1 VRCLSEEKDNKKKNL
16 SFAQQAS
23 MVDIS
28 NIDKISSNRKRS
40 KVDTDTIASALEN
53 PYSNV
58 STLQQQAELMRVING
73 NLKEIINYKSNLLT
87 YDHYLVPLDASKF
100 ITKGQDNFFKSY
112 RKACLELE
120 KYNLKTFCPWVLE
133 SEFRKGEIYLYKQET
148 SDSITFVSLPE
159 DLCKVTYTES
169 FMLGYSIKLSGI
181 NTKQL
186 GYYPTDIQ
194 NLYADYK
201 AGNLKNDENFVDNY
215 YKLPLENA
223 IAFLP
228 EVIESKGIPYYS
240 GLLLDLSRIKDLA
253 DASMENIEA
262 NNFKLIHQLLP
273 TDDDGEL
280 SIEPETAMFYHRA
293 LVRNVRDGI
302 GVVSSPYK
310 IDSVSLQ
317 TNKVSDY
324 EEINNLTNNVYD
336 TAGIDSNL
344 FNGDNRSST
353 QSVIYGTIVDS
364 LVPLN
369 LLDRIKIWLNYVFSK
384 NSSLKNFQLYFCD
397 TTKFNK
403 EEKIQSSCNRL
414 TTWTSKLEHLGI
426 CGYSPLE
433 ALNILQI
440 ESILDFGTLMSP
452 LANSHTM
459 SGADIENTGGRPSA
473 SEESGDPNRAP
484 EADNAGDY

>member
-1 VRCLSEEKDNKKKNL
+1 MSEEKDNKKKNL

-23 MVDIS
+23 IVDIT
-28 NIDKISSNRKRS
+28 NIDKISSGRRRS

-58 STLQQQAELMRVING
+58 STLQQQSELMRVING

-100 ITKGQDNFFKSY
+100 MTKGQDNFFKSY

-120 KYNLKTFCPWVLE
+120 KYNLKTLCPWILE

-201 AGNLKNDENFVDNY
+201 AGKLKNDENFVDNY

-280 SIEPETAMFYHRA
+280 SIEPETAMFYHKA

-302 GVVSSPYK
+302 GVVSSPYS
-310 IDSVSLQ
+310 IDAVSLQ

-336 TAGIDSNL
+336 TAGTDSNL

-440 ESILDFGTLMSP
+440 ESILDFNSLMTP

-459 SGADIENTGGRPSA
+459 NGSEIGDTGGRPSA
-473 SEESGDPNRAP
+473 SEESGDPNRMP
-484 EADNAGDY
+484 ESSNAGDY

>member
-1 VRCLSEEKDNKKKNL
+1 MSKEKDNKKKNL

-58 STLQQQAELMRVING
+58 ATLQQQAELMRVING

-120 KYNLKTFCPWVLE
+120 KYNLKTFCPWILE

-201 AGNLKNDENFVDNY
+201 AGKLKNDENFVDNY

-293 LVRNVRDGI
+293 LVRNVREGI

-452 LANSHTM
+452 LMNSHTM
-459 SGADIENTGGRPSA
+459 SGTDVGDTGGRPTIG
-473 SEESGDPNRAP
+473 EQSGDPNRMP

>member
-1 VRCLSEEKDNKKKNL
+1 MSEGKDNKKKNL
-16 SFAQQAS
+16 QFAQQAS

-28 NIDKISSNRKRS
+28 NIDKVSSSRRRS

-133 SEFRKGEIYLYKQET
+133 SEFRKGEVYLYKQET

-201 AGNLKNDENFVDNY
+201 AGKLKNDENFVENY

-228 EVIESKGIPYYS
+228 EVIDSKGIPYYS

-253 DASMENIEA
+253 DASIENINA

-310 IDSVSLQ
+310 IESVSLQ

-324 EEINNLTNNVYD
+324 EEINNLTKNVYD

-364 LVPLN
+364 LMPLN
-369 LLDRIKIWLNYVFSK
+369 LLDRIKIWLNYAFSK
-384 NSSLKNFQLYFCD
+384 NSALKNFQLCFCD

-403 EEKIQSSCNRL
+403 EERIQSSCNRL
-414 TTWTSKLEHLGI
+414 TTWASKLEYLGL

-452 LANSHTM
+452 LLNSHVM
-459 SGADIENTGGRPSA
+459 SGTDVQDNGGRPTA
-473 SEESGDPNRAP
+473 EEESGNPNKAS
-484 EADNAGDY
+484 ETDNLG

>member
-1 VRCLSEEKDNKKKNL
+1 MSEGKDNKKKNL
-16 SFAQQAS
+16 QFAQQAS

-28 NIDKISSNRKRS
+28 NIDKVSSSRRRS

-133 SEFRKGEIYLYKQET
+133 SEFRKGEVYLYKQET

-201 AGNLKNDENFVDNY
+201 AGKLKNDENFVENY

-228 EVIESKGIPYYS
+228 EVIDSKGIPYYS

-253 DASMENIEA
+253 DASIENINA

-310 IDSVSLQ
+310 IESVSLQ

-324 EEINNLTNNVYD
+324 EEINNLTKNVYD

-344 FNGDNRSST
+344 FNGDSKSGT
-353 QSVIYGTIVDS
+353 QMTIYSGIVDS

-369 LLDRIKIWLNYVFSK
+369 LLDRIKIWLNYTFSK
-384 NSSLKNFQLYFCD
+384 NSALKNFQLYFCD
-397 TTKFNK
+397 TTKYNK
-403 EEKIQSSCNRL
+403 EERIQSSCNRL
-414 TTWTSKLEHLGI
+414 ATWTSKFEYLAI
-426 CGYSPLE
+426 CGHSPLE

-452 LANSHTM
+452 LLNAHTM
-459 SGADIENTGGRPSA
+459 NGTDVQGNGGRPTA
-473 SEESGDPNRAP
+473 EEESGNPNKAS
-484 EADNAGDY
+484 ETDNLG

>member
-1 VRCLSEEKDNKKKNL
+1 MSEKELNKKEKNL
-16 SFAQQAS
+16 KFAQTVS
-23 MVDIS
+23 MLDIS
-28 NIDKISSNRKRS
+28 NIDRVSSGRRRS

-100 ITKGQDNFFKSY
+100 MTKGQDNFFKSY

-120 KYNLKTFCPWVLE
+120 KYNLKTLCPWILE

-194 NLYADYK
+194 DLYASYK
-201 AGNLKNDENFVDNY
+201 AGTLKNDENFVDNY

-273 TDDDGEL
+273 TDDDGDL
-280 SIEPETAMFYHRA
+280 SIEPETATFYHRA
-293 LVRNVRDGI
+293 LVKNVRDGI
-302 GVVSSPYK
+302 GVVSSPYP

-324 EEINNLTNNVYD
+324 EEINNLTKNVYD

-369 LLDRIKIWLNYVFSK
+369 LLDRIKIWLNYAFSK
-384 NSSLKNFQLYFCD
+384 NSALKNFRLCFCD

-403 EEKIQSSCNRL
+403 EEKIGASCNRL
-414 TTWTSKLEHLGI
+414 TTWASKLEYLGL

-440 ESILDFGTLMSP
+440 ESILDFSNLMMP
-452 LANSHTM
+452 LMNSHTM
-459 SGADIENTGGRPSA
+459 SGTDIQGEGGRPTA
-473 SEESGDPNRAP
+473 GEQSGDPNRAP
-484 EADNAGDY
+484 EAENAGDY

>member
-1 VRCLSEEKDNKKKNL
+1 MSEEKDNKKKNL

-201 AGNLKNDENFVDNY
+201 AGKLKNDENFVDNY

-293 LVRNVRDGI
+293 LVRNVREGI

-459 SGADIENTGGRPSA
+459 SGSDIDNTGGRPSVG
-473 SEESGDPNRAP
+473 EESGDPNRMP
-484 EADNAGDY
+484 ESSNAGDY

>member
-1 VRCLSEEKDNKKKNL
+1 
-16 SFAQQAS
+16 
-23 MVDIS
+23 
-28 NIDKISSNRKRS
+28 
-40 KVDTDTIASALEN
+40 
-53 PYSNV
+53 
-58 STLQQQAELMRVING
+58 
-73 NLKEIINYKSNLLT
+73 
-87 YDHYLVPLDASKF
+87 
-100 ITKGQDNFFKSY
+100 
-112 RKACLELE
+112 
-120 KYNLKTFCPWVLE
+120 
-133 SEFRKGEIYLYKQET
+133 
-148 SDSITFVSLPE
+148 
-159 DLCKVTYTES
+159 
-169 FMLGYSIKLSGI
+169 MLGYSIKLSGI

-201 AGNLKNDENFVDNY
+201 AGKLKNDENFVDNY

-293 LVRNVRDGI
+293 LVRNVREGI
-302 GVVSSPYK
+302 GVVSSPYS

-484 EADNAGDY
+484 EADNAGNY

>member
-1 VRCLSEEKDNKKKNL
+1 MSEEKDNKKKNL

-58 STLQQQAELMRVING
+58 TTLQQQAELMRVING

-120 KYNLKTFCPWVLE
+120 KYNLKTLCPWILE

-201 AGNLKNDENFVDNY
+201 AGKLKNDENFVDNY

-293 LVRNVRDGI
+293 LVRNVREGI

-473 SEESGDPNRAP
+473 SEESGDPNRMP
-484 EADNAGDY
+484 ESSNAGDY

>member
-1 VRCLSEEKDNKKKNL
+1 MSEEKDNKKNNL
-16 SFAQQAS
+16 KFAQQAS

-28 NIDKISSNRKRS
+28 NIDKVSSSRRRS

-58 STLQQQAELMRVING
+58 TTLQQQAELMRVING

-100 ITKGQDNFFKSY
+100 MTKGQDNFFKSY

-120 KYNLKTFCPWVLE
+120 KYNLKTLCPWILE

-194 NLYADYK
+194 DLYASYK
-201 AGNLKNDENFVDNY
+201 AGTLKNDENFVDNY

-273 TDDDGEL
+273 TDDDGDL
-280 SIEPETAMFYHRA
+280 SIEPETATFYHRA
-293 LVRNVRDGI
+293 LVKNVRDGI
-302 GVVSSPYK
+302 GVVSSPYP

>member
-1 VRCLSEEKDNKKKNL
+1 MSEEKDNKKNNL
-16 SFAQQAS
+16 KFAQQAS

-28 NIDKISSNRKRS
+28 NIDKVSSSRRRS

-58 STLQQQAELMRVING
+58 TTLQQQAELMRVING

-100 ITKGQDNFFKSY
+100 MTKGQDNFFKSY

-120 KYNLKTFCPWVLE
+120 KYNLKTLCPWILE

-194 NLYADYK
+194 DLYASYK
-201 AGNLKNDENFVDNY
+201 AGTLKNDENFVDNY

-273 TDDDGEL
+273 TDDDGDL
-280 SIEPETAMFYHRA
+280 SIEPETATFYHRA
-293 LVRNVRDGI
+293 LVKNVRDGI
-302 GVVSSPYK
+302 GVVSSPYP

-324 EEINNLTNNVYD
+324 GEINNLTNNVYD

-473 SEESGDPNRAP
+473 SEESGDPNRMP
-484 EADNAGDY
+484 ESSNAGDY

>member
-1 VRCLSEEKDNKKKNL
+1 MSEEKDNKKKNL

-201 AGNLKNDENFVDNY
+201 AGKLKNDENFVDNY

-293 LVRNVRDGI
+293 LVRNVREGI

-459 SGADIENTGGRPSA
+459 SGADIENTGGRPNA
-473 SEESGDPNRAP
+473 SEESGDPNRMP
-484 EADNAGDY
+484 ESSNAGDY

>member
-1 VRCLSEEKDNKKKNL
+1 MSEEKDNKKKNL

-201 AGNLKNDENFVDNY
+201 AGKLKNDENFVDNY

-293 LVRNVRDGI
+293 LVRNVREGI

-364 LVPLN
+364 LAPLN
-369 LLDRIKIWLNYVFSK
+369 LLDRIKIWLNYAFSK
-384 NSSLKNFQLYFCD
+384 NSSLKNFQLCFCD

-403 EEKIQSSCNRL
+403 EERIQSSCNRL
-414 TTWTSKLEHLGI
+414 TTWASKLEYLGL

-440 ESILDFGTLMSP
+440 ESILDFSNLMTP
-452 LANSHTM
+452 LANSH
-459 SGADIENTGGRPSA
+459 SQVIDNDKGGRPKA
-473 SEESGDPNRAP
+473 SEQSGDPNRAP
-484 EADNAGDY
+484 VADNAGDY

>member
-1 VRCLSEEKDNKKKNL
+1 MSEEKDNKKKNL

-58 STLQQQAELMRVING
+58 ATLQQQAELMRVING

-120 KYNLKTFCPWVLE
+120 KYNLKTFCPWILE

-201 AGNLKNDENFVDNY
+201 AGKLKNDENFVDNY

-293 LVRNVRDGI
+293 LVRNVREGI

-384 NSSLKNFQLYFCD
+384 NSALKNFRLCFCD

-403 EEKIQSSCNRL
+403 EEKVQSSCNRL
-414 TTWTSKLEHLGI
+414 TTWTSKLEHLAI

-440 ESILDFGTLMSP
+440 ESILDFGNLMKP
-452 LANSHTM
+452 LSNSH
-459 SGADIENTGGRPSA
+459 SQIIDNDEGGRPTA
-473 SEESGDPNRAP
+473 SEESGNPNKAP

>member
-1 VRCLSEEKDNKKKNL
+1 MSEERDNKKNNL
-16 SFAQQAS
+16 KFAQQAS

-28 NIDKISSNRKRS
+28 NIDKVSSGRRRS

-100 ITKGQDNFFKSY
+100 MTKGQDNFFKSY

-120 KYNLKTFCPWVLE
+120 KYNLKTLCPWILE

-194 NLYADYK
+194 DLYASYK
-201 AGNLKNDENFVDNY
+201 AGTLKNDENFVDNY

-273 TDDDGEL
+273 TDDDGDL
-280 SIEPETAMFYHRA
+280 SIEPETATFYHRA
-293 LVRNVRDGI
+293 LVKNVRDGI
-302 GVVSSPYK
+302 GVVSSPYP

-324 EEINNLTNNVYD
+324 EEINNLTKNVYD

-364 LVPLN
+364 LMPLN
-369 LLDRIKIWLNYVFSK
+369 LLDRIKIWLNYAFTK
-384 NSSLKNFQLYFCD
+384 NSALKNFKLCFCD

-403 EEKIQSSCNRL
+403 EEKVQSSCNRL

-440 ESILDFGTLMSP
+440 ESILDFGSLMSP

-459 SGADIENTGGRPSA
+459 SGADVENTGGRPSA
-473 SEESGDPNRAP
+473 SEESGDPNRMP
-484 EADNAGDY
+484 ESSNAGDY

>member
-1 VRCLSEEKDNKKKNL
+1 MSEEKDNKKKNL

-58 STLQQQAELMRVING
+58 ATLQQQAELMRVING

-120 KYNLKTFCPWVLE
+120 KYNLKTFCPWILE

-201 AGNLKNDENFVDNY
+201 AGKLKNDENFVDNY

-293 LVRNVRDGI
+293 LVRNVREGI

-452 LANSHTM
+452 LMNSHTM
-459 SGADIENTGGRPSA
+459 SGTDVENTGGRPSA
-473 SEESGDPNRAP
+473 SEESGNPNKAP

>member
-1 VRCLSEEKDNKKKNL
+1 MSEERDNKKNNL
-16 SFAQQAS
+16 KFAQQAS

-28 NIDKISSNRKRS
+28 NIDKVSSSRRRS

-58 STLQQQAELMRVING
+58 TTLQQQSELMRVING

-100 ITKGQDNFFKSY
+100 MTKGQDNFFKSY

-120 KYNLKTFCPWVLE
+120 KYNLKTLCPWILE

-194 NLYADYK
+194 DLYASYK
-201 AGNLKNDENFVDNY
+201 AGTLKNDENFVDNY

-273 TDDDGEL
+273 TDDDGDL
-280 SIEPETAMFYHRA
+280 SIEPETATFYHRA
-293 LVRNVRDGI
+293 LVKNVRDGI
-302 GVVSSPYK
+302 GVVSSPYP

-384 NSSLKNFQLYFCD
+384 NSALKNFRLCFCD

-403 EEKIQSSCNRL
+403 EEKVQSSCNRL
-414 TTWTSKLEHLGI
+414 TTWTSKLEHLAI

-440 ESILDFGTLMSP
+440 ESILDFGSLMSP
-452 LANSHTM
+452 LMNSHTM
-459 SGADIENTGGRPSA
+459 SGTDVENTGGRPSA
-473 SEESGDPNRAP
+473 SEESGDPNRMP
-484 EADNAGDY
+484 ESSNAGDY

>member
-1 VRCLSEEKDNKKKNL
+1 MSEERDNKKNNL
-16 SFAQQAS
+16 KFAQQAS

-28 NIDKISSNRKRS
+28 NIDKVSSSRRRS

-58 STLQQQAELMRVING
+58 TTLQQQAELMRVING

-100 ITKGQDNFFKSY
+100 MTKGQDNFFKSY

-120 KYNLKTFCPWVLE
+120 KYNLKTLCPWILE

-194 NLYADYK
+194 DLYASYK
-201 AGNLKNDENFVDNY
+201 AGTLKNDENFVDNY

-273 TDDDGEL
+273 TDDDGDL
-280 SIEPETAMFYHRA
+280 SIEPETATFYHRA
-293 LVRNVRDGI
+293 LVKNVRDGI
-302 GVVSSPYK
+302 GVVSSPYP

-324 EEINNLTNNVYD
+324 EEINNLTKNVYD

-364 LVPLN
+364 LMPLN
-369 LLDRIKIWLNYVFSK
+369 LLDRIKIWLNYAFSK
-384 NSSLKNFQLYFCD
+384 NSALKNFKLCFCD
-397 TTKFNK
+397 TTKYNK

-414 TTWTSKLEHLGI
+414 ATWTSKFEYLAI

-440 ESILDFGTLMSP
+440 ESILDFGNLMSP
-452 LANSHTM
+452 LLNAHTM
-459 SGADIENTGGRPSA
+459 SGTDIGDVGGRPTSG
-473 SEESGDPNRAP
+473 EESGNPNKAP

>member
-1 VRCLSEEKDNKKKNL
+1 MSEGKDNKKKNL
-16 SFAQQAS
+16 QFAQQAS

-28 NIDKISSNRKRS
+28 NIDKVSSSRRRS

-133 SEFRKGEIYLYKQET
+133 SEFRKGEVYLYKQET

-201 AGNLKNDENFVDNY
+201 AGKLKNDENFVENY
-215 YKLPLENA
+215 YKLPLKNA

-228 EVIESKGIPYYS
+228 EVIDSKGIPYYS

-253 DASMENIEA
+253 DASIENINA

-310 IDSVSLQ
+310 IESVSLQ

-324 EEINNLTNNVYD
+324 EEINNLTKNVYD

-344 FNGDNRSST
+344 FNGDSKSGT
-353 QSVIYGTIVDS
+353 QMTIYSGIVDS

-369 LLDRIKIWLNYVFSK
+369 LLDRIKIWLNYTFSK
-384 NSSLKNFQLYFCD
+384 NSALKNFQLYFCD
-397 TTKFNK
+397 TTKYNK
-403 EEKIQSSCNRL
+403 EERIQSSCNRL
-414 TTWTSKLEHLGI
+414 ATWTSKFEYLAI
-426 CGYSPLE
+426 CGHSPLE

-440 ESILDFGTLMSP
+440 ESILDFRTLMSP
-452 LANSHTM
+452 LLNAHTM
-459 SGADIENTGGRPSA
+459 NGTDVQGNGGRPTTG
-473 SEESGDPNRAP
+473 EQSGDPNKAS
-484 EADNAGDY
+484 ETDNLG

>member
-1 VRCLSEEKDNKKKNL
+1 MSEEKDNKKKNL

-23 MVDIS
+23 MVDIT

-120 KYNLKTFCPWVLE
+120 KYNLKTLCPWILE

-159 DLCKVTYTES
+159 DLCKVTYIES

-201 AGNLKNDENFVDNY
+201 AGKLKNDENFVDNY

-364 LVPLN
+364 LMPLN

-440 ESILDFGTLMSP
+440 ESILDFNSLMTP

-459 SGADIENTGGRPSA
+459 NGSEIGDTGGRPSA
-473 SEESGDPNRAP
+473 SEESGDPNRMP
-484 EADNAGDY
+484 ESSNAGDY

>member
-1 VRCLSEEKDNKKKNL
+1 MSEEKDNKKKNL

>member
-1 VRCLSEEKDNKKKNL
+1 MSEEKDNKKNNL
-16 SFAQQAS
+16 KFAQQAS

-28 NIDKISSNRKRS
+28 NIDKVSSSRRRS

-58 STLQQQAELMRVING
+58 TTLQQQAELMRVING

-100 ITKGQDNFFKSY
+100 MTKGQDNFFKSY

-120 KYNLKTFCPWVLE
+120 KYNLKTLCPWILE

-194 NLYADYK
+194 DLYASYK
-201 AGNLKNDENFVDNY
+201 AGTLKNDENFVDNY

-253 DASMENIEA
+253 DTSMENIEA

-280 SIEPETAMFYHRA
+280 SIEPETAMFYHKA

-302 GVVSSPYK
+302 GVVSSPYS
-310 IDSVSLQ
+310 IDAVSLQ

-324 EEINNLTNNVYD
+324 EEINNLTKNVYD

-440 ESILDFGTLMSP
+440 ESILDFNSLMTP

-459 SGADIENTGGRPSA
+459 NGSEIGDTGGRPSA
-473 SEESGDPNRAP
+473 SEESGDPNRMP
-484 EADNAGDY
+484 ESSNAGDY

>member
-1 VRCLSEEKDNKKKNL
+1 MSEEKDNKKKNL

-112 RKACLELE
+112 RKTCLELE
-120 KYNLKTFCPWVLE
+120 KYNLKTLCPWILE

-194 NLYADYK
+194 DLYADYK
-201 AGNLKNDENFVDNY
+201 AGTLKNDENFVDNY

-293 LVRNVRDGI
+293 LVRNVREGI
-302 GVVSSPYK
+302 GVVSSPYS

-364 LVPLN
+364 LMPLN
-369 LLDRIKIWLNYVFSK
+369 LLDRIKIWLNYAFSK
-384 NSSLKNFQLYFCD
+384 NSALKNFRLCFCD

-403 EEKIQSSCNRL
+403 EEKVQSSCNRL
-414 TTWTSKLEHLGI
+414 TTWTSKLEHLAI

-452 LANSHTM
+452 LANSH
-459 SGADIENTGGRPSA
+459 SQVIDNDKGGRPTA
-473 SEESGDPNRAP
+473 REESGDPNRAP

>member
-1 VRCLSEEKDNKKKNL
+1 MSEEKDNKKNNL
-16 SFAQQAS
+16 KFAQQAS

-28 NIDKISSNRKRS
+28 NIDKVSSSRRRS

-58 STLQQQAELMRVING
+58 TTLQQQAELMRIING

-100 ITKGQDNFFKSY
+100 TTKGQDNFFKSY

-120 KYNLKTFCPWVLE
+120 KYNLKTFCPWILE

-201 AGNLKNDENFVDNY
+201 AGKLKNDENFVDNY

-293 LVRNVRDGI
+293 LVRNVREGI

-473 SEESGDPNRAP
+473 SEESGDPNRMP
-484 EADNAGDY
+484 ESSNAGDY

>member
-1 VRCLSEEKDNKKKNL
+1 
-16 SFAQQAS
+16 

-28 NIDKISSNRKRS
+28 NIDKVSSSRRRS

-58 STLQQQAELMRVING
+58 TTLQQQAELMRVING

-100 ITKGQDNFFKSY
+100 MTKGQDNFFKSY

-120 KYNLKTFCPWVLE
+120 KYNLKTLCPWILE

-194 NLYADYK
+194 DLYASYK
-201 AGNLKNDENFVDNY
+201 AGTLKNDENFVDNY

-273 TDDDGEL
+273 TDDDGDL
-280 SIEPETAMFYHRA
+280 SIEPETATFYHRA
-293 LVRNVRDGI
+293 LVKNVRDGI
-302 GVVSSPYK
+302 GVVSSPYP

-324 EEINNLTNNVYD
+324 GEINNLTNNVYD

-473 SEESGDPNRAP
+473 SEESGDPNRMP
-484 EADNAGDY
+484 ESSNAGDY

>member
-1 VRCLSEEKDNKKKNL
+1 MSEEKDNKKKNL

-87 YDHYLVPLDASKF
+87 YDHYLVPLDSSKF

-201 AGNLKNDENFVDNY
+201 AGKLKNDENFVDNY

-293 LVRNVRDGI
+293 LVRNVREGI

-364 LVPLN
+364 LMPLN
-369 LLDRIKIWLNYVFSK
+369 LLDRIKIWLNYAFSK
-384 NSSLKNFQLYFCD
+384 NSALKNFRLCFCD

-403 EEKIQSSCNRL
+403 EEKVQSSCNRL
-414 TTWTSKLEHLGI
+414 TTWTSKLEHLAI

-440 ESILDFGTLMSP
+440 ESILDFGSLMMP
-452 LANSHTM
+452 LANSH
-459 SGADIENTGGRPSA
+459 SQVIDNDEGGRPSA
-473 SEESGDPNRAP
+473 SEESGDPNRMP
-484 EADNAGDY
+484 ESSNAGDY

>member
-1 VRCLSEEKDNKKKNL
+1 MSEEKDNKKKNL

-23 MVDIS
+23 MVDIT

-58 STLQQQAELMRVING
+58 STQQQQAELMRVING

-201 AGNLKNDENFVDNY
+201 AGKLKNDENFVDNY

-293 LVRNVRDGI
+293 LVRNVREGI

-459 SGADIENTGGRPSA
+459 SGSDIGDVGGRPSA
-473 SEESGDPNRAP
+473 SEESGDPNRMP
-484 EADNAGDY
+484 ESSNAGDY

>member
-1 VRCLSEEKDNKKKNL
+1 MSEEKDNKKNNL
-16 SFAQQAS
+16 KFAQQAS

-58 STLQQQAELMRVING
+58 TTLQQQAELMRVING

-87 YDHYLVPLDASKF
+87 YDHYLVPLDVSKF
-100 ITKGQDNFFKSY
+100 MTKGQDNFFKSY
-112 RKACLELE
+112 RKACSELE
-120 KYNLKTFCPWVLE
+120 KYNLKTLCPWILE

-194 NLYADYK
+194 DLYASYK
-201 AGNLKNDENFVDNY
+201 AGTLKNDENFVDNY

-273 TDDDGEL
+273 TDDDGDL
-280 SIEPETAMFYHRA
+280 SIEPETATFYHRA
-293 LVRNVRDGI
+293 LVKNVRDGI
-302 GVVSSPYK
+302 GVVSSPYP

-324 EEINNLTNNVYD
+324 EEINNLTKNVYD

-364 LVPLN
+364 LAPLN
-369 LLDRIKIWLNYVFSK
+369 LLDRIKIWLNYAFSK
-384 NSSLKNFQLYFCD
+384 NSSLKNFQLCFCD

-403 EEKIQSSCNRL
+403 EERIQSSCNRL
-414 TTWTSKLEHLGI
+414 TTWASKLEYLGL

-440 ESILDFGTLMSP
+440 ESILDFSNLMTP
-452 LANSHTM
+452 LANSH
-459 SGADIENTGGRPSA
+459 SQVIDNDKGGRPKA
-473 SEESGDPNRAP
+473 SEQSGDPNRAP
-484 EADNAGDY
+484 VADNAGDY

>member
-1 VRCLSEEKDNKKKNL
+1 MSEEKDNKKKNL

-58 STLQQQAELMRVING
+58 ATLQQQAELMRVING

-100 ITKGQDNFFKSY
+100 MTKGQDNFFKSY

-120 KYNLKTFCPWVLE
+120 KYNLKTLCPWILE

-201 AGNLKNDENFVDNY
+201 AGKLKNDENFVDNY

-293 LVRNVRDGI
+293 LVRNVREGI

-452 LANSHTM
+452 LMNSHTM
-459 SGADIENTGGRPSA
+459 SGTDVENTGGRPSA
-473 SEESGDPNRAP
+473 SEESGNPNKAP

>member
-1 VRCLSEEKDNKKKNL
+1 MSEEKDNKKKNL

-58 STLQQQAELMRVING
+58 ATLQQQAELMRVING

-120 KYNLKTFCPWVLE
+120 KYNLKTFCPWILE

-201 AGNLKNDENFVDNY
+201 AGKLKNDENFVDNY

-293 LVRNVRDGI
+293 LVRNVREGI

-364 LVPLN
+364 LMPLN
-369 LLDRIKIWLNYVFSK
+369 LLDRIKIWLNYAFSK
-384 NSSLKNFQLYFCD
+384 NSALKNFRLCFCD

-403 EEKIQSSCNRL
+403 EEKVQSSCNRL
-414 TTWTSKLEHLGI
+414 TTWTSKLEHLAI

-452 LANSHTM
+452 LMNSHTM
-459 SGADIENTGGRPSA
+459 SGTDVGDTGGRPTIG
-473 SEESGDPNRAP
+473 EQSGDPNRMP
-484 EADNAGDY
+484 ESSNAGDY

>member
-1 VRCLSEEKDNKKKNL
+1 VRYLSEEKDNKKNNL
-16 SFAQQAS
+16 KFAQQAS

-58 STLQQQAELMRVING
+58 TTLQQQAELMRVING

-87 YDHYLVPLDASKF
+87 YDHYLVPLDVSKF
-100 ITKGQDNFFKSY
+100 MTKGQDNFFKSY
-112 RKACLELE
+112 RKACSELE
-120 KYNLKTFCPWVLE
+120 KYNLKTLCPWILE

-194 NLYADYK
+194 DLYASYK
-201 AGNLKNDENFVDNY
+201 AGTLKNDENFVDNY

-273 TDDDGEL
+273 TDDDGDL
-280 SIEPETAMFYHRA
+280 SIEPETATFYHRA
-293 LVRNVRDGI
+293 LVKNVRDGI
-302 GVVSSPYK
+302 GVVSSPYP

-324 EEINNLTNNVYD
+324 EEINNLTKNVYD

-364 LVPLN
+364 LAPLN
-369 LLDRIKIWLNYVFSK
+369 LLDRIKIWLNYAFSK
-384 NSSLKNFQLYFCD
+384 NSSLKNFQLCFCD

-403 EEKIQSSCNRL
+403 EERIQSSCNRL
-414 TTWTSKLEHLGI
+414 TTWASKLEYLGL

-440 ESILDFGTLMSP
+440 ESILDFSNLMTP
-452 LANSHTM
+452 LANSH
-459 SGADIENTGGRPSA
+459 SQVIDNDKGGRPKA
-473 SEESGDPNRAP
+473 SEQSGDPNRAP
-484 EADNAGDY
+484 VADNAGDY

>member
-1 VRCLSEEKDNKKKNL
+1 MSEEKDNKKKNL

-23 MVDIS
+23 MVDIT

-120 KYNLKTFCPWVLE
+120 KYNLKTLCPWTLE

-201 AGNLKNDENFVDNY
+201 AGKLKNDENFVDNY

-364 LVPLN
+364 LMPLN
-369 LLDRIKIWLNYVFSK
+369 LLDRIKIWLNYAFSK
-384 NSSLKNFQLYFCD
+384 NSALKNFRLCFCD

-403 EEKIQSSCNRL
+403 EEKVQSSCNRL
-414 TTWTSKLEHLGI
+414 TTWTSKLEHLAI

-440 ESILDFGTLMSP
+440 ESILDFGSLMSP
-452 LANSHTM
+452 LMNSHTM
-459 SGADIENTGGRPSA
+459 SGTDIQGEGGRPQVG
-473 SEESGDPNRAP
+473 EQSGDPNRAP

>member
-1 VRCLSEEKDNKKKNL
+1 MSEERDNKKNNL
-16 SFAQQAS
+16 KFAQQAS

-28 NIDKISSNRKRS
+28 NIDKVSSSRRRS

-58 STLQQQAELMRVING
+58 TTLQQQAELMRVING

-100 ITKGQDNFFKSY
+100 MTKGQDNFFKSY
-112 RKACLELE
+112 RKACLELG
-120 KYNLKTFCPWVLE
+120 KYNLKTLCPWILE

-194 NLYADYK
+194 DLYASYK
-201 AGNLKNDENFVDNY
+201 AGTLKNDENFVDNY

-273 TDDDGEL
+273 TDDDGDL
-280 SIEPETAMFYHRA
+280 SIEPDTATFYHRA
-293 LVRNVRDGI
+293 LVKNVRDGI
-302 GVVSSPYK
+302 GVVSSPYP

-324 EEINNLTNNVYD
+324 EEINNLTKNVYD

>member
-1 VRCLSEEKDNKKKNL
+1 MSEEKDNKKKNL

-201 AGNLKNDENFVDNY
+201 AGKLKNDENFVDNY

-293 LVRNVRDGI
+293 LVRNVREGI

-473 SEESGDPNRAP
+473 SEESGDPNRMP
-484 EADNAGDY
+484 ESSNAGDY

>member
-1 VRCLSEEKDNKKKNL
+1 MSEEKDNKKNNL
-16 SFAQQAS
+16 KFAQQAS

-58 STLQQQAELMRVING
+58 TTLQQQAELMRVING

-87 YDHYLVPLDASKF
+87 YDHYLVPLDVSKF
-100 ITKGQDNFFKSY
+100 MTKGQDNFFKSY
-112 RKACLELE
+112 RKACSELE
-120 KYNLKTFCPWVLE
+120 KYNLKTLCPWILE

-194 NLYADYK
+194 DLYASYK
-201 AGNLKNDENFVDNY
+201 AGTLKNDENFVDNY

-273 TDDDGEL
+273 TDDDGDL
-280 SIEPETAMFYHRA
+280 SIEPETATFYHRA
-293 LVRNVRDGI
+293 LVKNVRDGI
-302 GVVSSPYK
+302 GVVSSPYP

-324 EEINNLTNNVYD
+324 EEINNLTKNVYD

-364 LVPLN
+364 LMPLN
-369 LLDRIKIWLNYVFSK
+369 LLDRIKIWLNYAFSK
-384 NSSLKNFQLYFCD
+384 NSALKNFRLCFCD

-403 EEKIQSSCNRL
+403 EEKVQSSCNRL
-414 TTWTSKLEHLGI
+414 TTWTSKLEHLAI

-440 ESILDFGTLMSP
+440 ESILDFGSLMSP
-452 LANSHTM
+452 LMNSHTM
-459 SGADIENTGGRPSA
+459 SGTDVGDTGGRPTVG
-473 SEESGDPNRAP
+473 EESGDPNRMP
-484 EADNAGDY
+484 ESSNAGDY

>member
-1 VRCLSEEKDNKKKNL
+1 MSEEKDNKKKNL

-23 MVDIS
+23 MVDIT

-201 AGNLKNDENFVDNY
+201 AGKLKNDENFVDNY

-293 LVRNVRDGI
+293 LVRNVREGI

-452 LANSHTM
+452 LMNSHTM
-459 SGADIENTGGRPSA
+459 SGTDVENTGGRPSA
-473 SEESGDPNRAP
+473 SEESGNPNKAP

>member
-1 VRCLSEEKDNKKKNL
+1 MSEERDNKKNNL
-16 SFAQQAS
+16 KFAQQAS

-28 NIDKISSNRKRS
+28 NIDKVSSSRRRS

-58 STLQQQAELMRVING
+58 TTLQQQAELMRVING

-100 ITKGQDNFFKSY
+100 MTKGQDNFFKSY

-120 KYNLKTFCPWVLE
+120 KYNLKTLCPWILE

-194 NLYADYK
+194 DLYASYK
-201 AGNLKNDENFVDNY
+201 AGTLKNDENFVDNY

-273 TDDDGEL
+273 TDDDGDL
-280 SIEPETAMFYHRA
+280 SIEPETATFYHRA
-293 LVRNVRDGI
+293 LVKNVRDGI
-302 GVVSSPYK
+302 GVVSSPYP

-324 EEINNLTNNVYD
+324 EEINNLTKNVYD

-459 SGADIENTGGRPSA
+459 SGTDIGDVGGRPTA
-473 SEESGDPNRAP
+473 GEESGDPNRAP
-484 EADNAGDY
+484 EVDD

>member
-1 VRCLSEEKDNKKKNL
+1 MSEEKDNKKKNL

-201 AGNLKNDENFVDNY
+201 AGKLKNDENFVDNY

-293 LVRNVRDGI
+293 LVRNVREGI

-459 SGADIENTGGRPSA
+459 SGIDVENTGGRPSA

-484 EADNAGDY
+484 ESSNAGDY

>member
-1 VRCLSEEKDNKKKNL
+1 MSEEKDNKKKNL

-112 RKACLELE
+112 RKTCLELE
-120 KYNLKTFCPWVLE
+120 KYNLKTLCPWILE

-194 NLYADYK
+194 DLYADYK
-201 AGNLKNDENFVDNY
+201 AGTLKNDENFVDNY

-293 LVRNVRDGI
+293 LVRNVREGI
-302 GVVSSPYK
+302 GVVSSPYS

-364 LVPLN
+364 LMPLN
-369 LLDRIKIWLNYVFSK
+369 LLDRIKIWLNYAFSK
-384 NSSLKNFQLYFCD
+384 NSALKNFRLCFCD

-403 EEKIQSSCNRL
+403 EERIQSSCNRL
-414 TTWTSKLEHLGI
+414 TTWASKLEYLGL

-440 ESILDFGTLMSP
+440 ESILDFGSLMSP

-459 SGADIENTGGRPSA
+459 SGADVENTGGRPSA
-473 SEESGDPNRAP
+473 SEESGDPNRMP
-484 EADNAGDY
+484 ESSNAGDY

>member
-1 VRCLSEEKDNKKKNL
+1 MSEERDNKKNNL
-16 SFAQQAS
+16 KFAQQAS

-28 NIDKISSNRKRS
+28 NIDKVSSSRRRS

-58 STLQQQAELMRVING
+58 TTLQQQAELMRVING

-100 ITKGQDNFFKSY
+100 MTKGQDNFFKSY

-120 KYNLKTFCPWVLE
+120 KYNLKTLCPWILE

-194 NLYADYK
+194 DLYASYK
-201 AGNLKNDENFVDNY
+201 AGTLKNDENFVDNY

-273 TDDDGEL
+273 TDDDGDL
-280 SIEPETAMFYHRA
+280 SIEPDTATFYHRA
-293 LVRNVRDGI
+293 LVKNVRDGI
-302 GVVSSPYK
+302 GVVSSPYP

-324 EEINNLTNNVYD
+324 EEINNLTKNVYD

-484 EADNAGDY
+484 ETDNLG